1 MVTESLPLH
10 APKQRS
16 APLKDNA
23 ADKHLAPHY
32 HSQPKQQC
40 VAWLDSISSK
50 MKPTFVAACHSPWSS
65 ASGTLKQLFIHFREE
80 DWTRMWLLQEEKGEQ
95 WTNILHFCFPSFGS
109 LFCFVLFFAFP
120 EKMPKTRLEADFL
133 SIHLGAFI
141 CFHVLIALCVCLF
154 IKGVTRRGGHK
165 VQVMTK
171 CILA

>member
-1 MVTESLPLH
+1 MTATGRERRAVDEHPSLLF
-10 APKQRS
+10 S
-16 APLKDNA
+16 IFW
-23 ADKHLAPHY
+23 LA
-32 HSQPKQQC
+32 
-40 VAWLDSISSK
+40 V
-50 MKPTFVAACHSPWSS
+50 
-65 ASGTLKQLFIHFREE
+65 
-80 DWTRMWLLQEEKGEQ
+80 
-95 WTNILHFCFPSFGS
+95 
-109 LFCFVLFFAFP
+109 FCFVLFFAFP